1 MQYLTA
7 IPVYGRVYNFG
18 IRDNKFLLTNIEER
32 VDREWATLPLDVT
45 TLEDYAPLMTSAR
58 TRLFMV
64 SDETGVNK
72 WIAVQTRHQCL
83 LVDAPWRDVMQWLR
97 VNIVDLGDGVFY
109 VKHMALNYHMGLGNF
124 YLYPELN
131 PLNLPLKKQP
141 QTLTI
146 DAILNNVSEVLNLGE
161 IKQHLPLGKMGRFHK
176 GLLVSGPHLW
186 WIDKRNNLAYYL
198 NEYFFEGAISFKKYL
213 EQGEEDVGL
222 FSLPRERDG
231 AWDSPALTPAM
242 VNGLMLDTDLEF
254 IPATGTRISTVTKS
268 DKGTSGEYIIPG
280 YGRFGRIEL
289 TDRVVAMIRSR
300 LGTCLGLDI
309 RGERFVG
316 LYNISDIKALYIR
329 ENVTWT
335 EPVVKQPMTEFKSD
349 ALNESKPV
357 DEDGTVE
364 PAIAQVDAEVSELKS
379 TTYVGGFV
387 GGWQSPADMS
397 AVAAGSKETQPEAVV
412 ETKVETSTED
422 PAPAV
427 DPIETISQ
435 EGSVNTLTIDETVH
449 VSQPANSGEEF
460 LKSIDDGAFKS
471 KVVHSFMETVLN
483 DQPIICHGYIENH
496 KDIEINR
503 MLKGD
508 IVLIDLGG
516 IYGNL
521 IPWTMADL
529 NHCGLITGISNGEYF
544 SSADKTILA
553 LDDKLFVTDMHVNL

>member
-7 IPVYGRVYNFG
+7 IPVYGRVYDFG

-32 VDREWATLPLDVT
+32 VDREWPTLPLDVS
-45 TLEDYAPLMTSAR
+45 TLEDYAPLMTNAR

-109 VKHMALNYHMGLGNF
+109 VKHMALNYHMDLGNF

-146 DAILNNVSEVLNLGE
+146 DDILSNISEVLNLAE

-213 EQGEEDVGL
+213 EQGDEDVGL

-242 VNGLMLDTDLEF
+242 VNGLLLDTDLEF
-254 IPATGTRISTVTKS
+254 IPATGTRISTVTKA

-280 YGRFGRIEL
+280 YGRFGRIDL
-289 TDRVVAMIRSR
+289 TDRVVAMIRTR

-309 RGERFVG
+309 RGERFVA

-335 EPVVKQPMTEFKSD
+335 EPVVKQPMTEFVAD
-349 ALNESKPV
+349 PV
-357 DEDGTVE
+357 VETVE
-364 PAIAQVDAEVSELKS
+364 PIIDLGESETSELKS
-379 TTYVGGFV
+379 TAYVGGFV

-397 AVAAGSKETQPEAVV
+397 AVAAGSKETQPEVVV
-412 ETKVETSTED
+412 ETKVEE
-422 PAPAV
+422 PAV
-427 DPIETISQ
+427 IDPIETISQ
-435 EGSVNTLTIDETVH
+435 EGTVNTLTIDETIH
-449 VSQPANSGEEF
+449 VSQPENSGEEF
-460 LKSIDDGAFKS
+460 LKSLDNGTFKS
-471 KVVHSFMETVLN
+471 KVVHSFMELALN

-516 IYGNL
+516 VYGNL
-521 IPWTMADL
+521 IPWTLADTS
-529 NHCGLITGISNGEYF
+529 HSGFITGISNGEYF

-553 LDDKLFVTDMHVNL
+553 LDDKLFVADMHVNL